1 MRHCNSVGAM
11 TNALWQPQAH
21 MPSVLA
27 GDRMTIVAGEGAN
40 VTTDDGRT
48 LLDATA
54 GLWHANIGHG
64 RPELAEAAAAQMR
77 TLETYHTFGRIVND
91 QALALADRLEAMSPI
106 ADPKIFFVSGGSDAI
121 DTAAKLSRRYW
132 QHLGQ
137 TNKRIIIS
145 RHSAYHGLHGFGT
158 SLAGIP
164 FNREGYG
171 SESLIPETARVPAN
185 DADALAAEIDRLGPD
200 RVAAFF
206 AEPII
211 GTGGVI
217 LPAPGYLQRAE
228 EVCREYDV
236 LFVADEV
243 ITGFG
248 RTGAMFATELFDL
261 HPDMVV
267 LAKGITSGYAPLG
280 GLLIAP
286 RVWEPF
292 FHSPD
297 APIFRH
303 GVTYSGHATACA
315 VAQAN
320 LDVLET
326 ENLVAHVKEL
336 EPELVRAMDQVA
348 KHPSVV
354 EVRTGIGLLA
364 GVQLVPEVSAD
375 LITRVCLESGVL
387 LRYITDNTIQISPP
401 FVIEQGDLWRIA
413 GAIAVALDHPDLR
426 ERQGP
431 GPALDHVESD
441 D

>member
-1 MRHCNSVGAM
+1 MS
-11 TNALWQPQAH
+11 
-21 MPSVLA
+21 
-27 GDRMTIVAGEGAN
+27 GEGAN

-64 RPELAEAAAAQMR
+64 RPELADAAAAQMR
-77 TLETYHTFGRIVND
+77 RLETYHTFGRIAND
-91 QALALADRLEAMSPI
+91 QALALAERLQAMSPI
-106 ADPKIFFVSGGSDAI
+106 ADPKVFFVSGGSDAI
-121 DTAAKLSRRYW
+121 DTAAKLCRRHW
-132 QHLGQ
+132 QLQGHA
-137 TNKRIIIS
+137 NKRIIIS
-145 RHSAYHGLHGFGT
+145 RDHAYHGLHAFGT

-185 DADALAAEIDRLGPD
+185 DADAFAAEIDRLGPD

-217 LPAPGYLQRAE
+217 LPAPGYLERIE
-228 EVCREYDV
+228 EICREYDV

-248 RTGAMFATELFDL
+248 RTGAMFATELFGL
-261 HPDMVV
+261 QPDMLVM
-267 LAKGITSGYAPLG
+267 AKGITSGYAPLG

-320 LDVLET
+320 LDVIER

-336 EPELVRAMDQVA
+336 EPELVRAMEQVA

-364 GVQLVPEVSAD
+364 GVNLVADVAAD
-375 LITRVCLESGVL
+375 LITRVCLENGVL
-387 LRYITDNTIQISPP
+387 LRALPDNTLQISPP
-401 FVIEQGDLWRIA
+401 FVVQEAALWQIA
-413 GAIAVALDHPDLR
+413 GAIASALDHPELAAPR
-426 ERQGP
+426 PGA
-431 GPALDHVESD
+431 GPALDHD
-441 D
+441 DA

>member
-1 MRHCNSVGAM
+1 M

-27 GDRMTIVAGEGAN
+27 GDRLTIVSGEGAN

-91 QALALADRLEAMSPI
+91 QALALADRLETMSPI
-106 ADPKIFFVSGGSDAI
+106 VDPKVFFVSGGSDAI
-121 DTAAKLSRRYW
+121 DTAGKLARRFW
-132 QHLGQ
+132 QLQGQ
-137 TNKRIIIS
+137 ANKRIIIS
-145 RHSAYHGLHGFGT
+145 RRSSYHGLHGFGT

-171 SESLIPETARVPAN
+171 SESLIPETARVPVN
-185 DADALAAEIDRLGPD
+185 DADALAAEIERLGPD

-217 LPAPGYLQRAE
+217 LPALGYLQRVE
-228 EVCREYDV
+228 EICHEYDV
-236 LFVADEV
+236 LLVLDEV

-248 RTGAMFATELFDL
+248 RTGEMFATELFDL
-261 HPDMVV
+261 HPDMIVM
-267 LAKGITSGYAPLG
+267 AKGITSGYAPLG

-292 FHSPD
+292 FGTPD

-320 LDVLET
+320 LDVLES
-326 ENLVAHVKEL
+326 ENLVGHVAEL
-336 EPELVRAMDQVA
+336 APELVRAMEQVA

-364 GVQLVPEVSAD
+364 GVQLVPEVPAD
-375 LITRVCLESGVL
+375 LVTRVCLETGVL
-387 LRYITDNTIQISPP
+387 LRAITDNTIQVSPP
-401 FVIEQGDLWRIA
+401 FVIEAGALWRIA
-413 GAIAVALDHPDLR
+413 GAIAAALDHPELADR
-426 ERQGP
+426 AGTGP
-431 GPALDHVESD
+431 GLDHVEAD
-441 D
+441 DA

>member
-1 MRHCNSVGAM
+1 MS
-11 TNALWQPQAH
+11 
-21 MPSVLA
+21 
-27 GDRMTIVAGEGAN
+27 GEGAN

-64 RPELAEAAAAQMR
+64 RPELADAAAAQMR
-77 TLETYHTFGRIVND
+77 KLETYHTFGRIAND
-91 QALALADRLEAMSPI
+91 QALALAERLEDMSPI
-106 ADPKIFFVSGGSDAI
+106 ADPKVFLVSGGSDAI
-121 DTAAKLSRRYW
+121 DTAAKLSRRHW
-132 QHLGQ
+132 QLQGQ
-137 TNKRIIIS
+137 ANKRIIIS
-145 RHSAYHGLHGFGT
+145 RQSSYHGLHAFGT

-185 DADALAAEIDRLGPD
+185 DADAFEQEVQRLGPD
-200 RVAAFF
+200 RVAAMF

-217 LPAPGYLQRAE
+217 LPAPGYLQRIE
-228 EVCREYDV
+228 EICREYDI
-236 LFVADEV
+236 LFVLDEV

-248 RTGAMFATELFDL
+248 RTGEMFATDRFDL

-267 LAKGITSGYAPLG
+267 MAKGITSGYAPLG

-292 FHSPD
+292 FDSPD

-320 LDVLET
+320 LDVIER
-326 ENLVAHVKEL
+326 ESLVAHVKEL
-336 EPELVRAMDQVA
+336 EPELVRAMEQVA

-364 GVQLVPEVSAD
+364 GVNLVPDVSAD
-375 LITRVCLESGVL
+375 LITRVCLQAGVL
-387 LRYITDNTIQISPP
+387 LRALPDNTLQISPP
-401 FVIEQGDLWRIA
+401 FVVEAGALWRIA
-413 GAIAVALDHPDLR
+413 GAIASALDHPELAA
-426 ERQGP
+426 RQGS
-431 GPALDHVESD
+431 GRALDHVD
-441 D
+441 DDA

>member
-1 MRHCNSVGAM
+1 M

-27 GDRMTIVAGEGAN
+27 GDRLTIVSGEGAN

-64 RPELAEAAAAQMR
+64 RSELAEAAAAQMR
-77 TLETYHTFGRIVND
+77 KLETYHTFGRIVND
-91 QALALADRLEAMSPI
+91 QALALADRLETMSPI
-106 ADPKIFFVSGGSDAI
+106 ADPKVFFVSGGSDAI
-121 DTAAKLSRRYW
+121 DTAAKLSRRHW

-145 RHSAYHGLHGFGT
+145 RDHAYHGLHAFGT

-185 DADALAAEIDRLGPD
+185 DADALAVEIDRLGPD

-217 LPAPGYLQRAE
+217 LPAPGYLQRIE

-248 RTGAMFATELFDL
+248 RTGAMFATELFEL
-261 HPDMVV
+261 HPDMIVM
-267 LAKGITSGYAPLG
+267 AKGITSGYAPLG

-292 FHSPD
+292 FDSPD

-320 LDVLET
+320 LDVIER

-336 EPELVRAMDQVA
+336 EPELVRAMEQVA

-364 GVQLVPEVSAD
+364 GVNLVPDVPAD
-375 LITRVCLESGVL
+375 LITRVCLEAGVL
-387 LRYITDNTIQISPP
+387 LRALPDNTLQISPP
-401 FVIEQGDLWRIA
+401 FVVEEAALWQIA
-413 GAIAVALDHPDLR
+413 GAIASALDHPDLPA
-426 ERQGP
+426 RQTS
-431 GPALDHVESD
+431 A
-441 D
+441 

>member
-1 MRHCNSVGAM
+1 M

-27 GDRMTIVAGEGAN
+27 GDRMTIVSGEGAN

-91 QALALADRLEAMSPI
+91 QALALADRLETMSPI
-106 ADPKIFFVSGGSDAI
+106 ADPKVFLVSGGSDAI
-121 DTAAKLSRRYW
+121 DTAGKLARRFW
-132 QHLGQ
+132 QHHGHA
-137 TNKRIIIS
+137 NKRILIS
-145 RHSAYHGLHGFGT
+145 RQSSYHGLHGFGT

-164 FNREGYG
+164 VNREGYG

-185 DADALAAEIDRLGPD
+185 DADALAAEIERLGAD

-217 LPAPGYLQRAE
+217 LPAPGYLQRVE
-228 EVCREYDV
+228 EICRAYDV

-248 RTGAMFATELFDL
+248 RTGAMFATELFEL

-267 LAKGITSGYAPLG
+267 MAKGITSGYAPLG

-286 RVWEPF
+286 SVWEPF
-292 FHSPD
+292 FDSPD

-320 LDVLET
+320 LDVIES

-336 EPELVRAMDQVA
+336 EPELVRAMAQVA
-348 KHPSVV
+348 KHPSVA

-364 GVQLVPEVSAD
+364 GVNLVEDVSAD
-375 LITRVCLESGVL
+375 LITRVCLEAGIL
-387 LRYITDNTIQISPP
+387 LRALPDNTLQISPP
-401 FVIEQGDLWRIA
+401 FVIEAGDLWRIA
-413 GAIAVALDHPDLR
+413 GAIAVALDHPNLQ

-441 D
+441 DA

>member
-1 MRHCNSVGAM
+1 MAD
-11 TNALWQPQAH
+11 ALWQPQAH

-27 GDRMTIVAGEGAN
+27 GDRVTIVSGEGAN
-40 VTTDDGRT
+40 VTTADGRT

-77 TLETYHTFGRIVND
+77 RLETYHTFGRIVND
-91 QALALADRLEAMSPI
+91 QALVLADRLEAMSPI
-106 ADPKIFFVSGGSDAI
+106 ADPKVFFVSGGSDAI
-121 DTAAKLSRRYW
+121 DTAAKLARRHW
-132 QHLGQ
+132 QLKGQ

-145 RHSAYHGLHGFGT
+145 RQSAYHGLHAFGT

-164 FNREGYG
+164 ANRDGYG

-185 DADALAAEIDRLGPD
+185 DAEALATQIEHLGAD

-211 GTGGVI
+211 GTGGVL
-217 LPAPGYLQRAE
+217 LPAPGYLERVE

-248 RTGAMFATELFDL
+248 RTGAMFATERFDL

-267 LAKGITSGYAPLG
+267 MAKGITSGYAALG

-286 RVWEPF
+286 SVWEPF
-292 FHSPD
+292 FDSPD
-297 APIFRH
+297 SPIFRH

-320 LDVLET
+320 LDVIES

-336 EPELVRAMDQVA
+336 EPELVGALEQVA
-348 KHPSVV
+348 EHPSVA
-354 EVRTGIGLLA
+354 EVRAGVGLLA
-364 GVQLVPEVSAD
+364 GVTLVPDVSAD
-375 LITRVCLESGVL
+375 LIMRVCLQAGIL
-387 LRYITDNTIQISPP
+387 LRALPDNTLQISPP
-401 FVIEQGDLWRIA
+401 FIVEAGDLRRIA
-413 GAIAVALDHPDLR
+413 GAIADALEHPDL
-426 ERQGP
+426 
-431 GPALDHVESD
+431 L
-441 D
+441 

>member
-1 MRHCNSVGAM
+1 M
-11 TNALWQPQAH
+11 TDALWQPQAH

-27 GDRMTIVAGEGAN
+27 GDRLTTVSGEGAY

-77 TLETYHTFGRIVND
+77 RLETYHTFGRIAND
-91 QALALADRLEAMSPI
+91 QALALADRLEGMSPI
-106 ADPKIFFVSGGSDAI
+106 PDPKVFLVSGGSDAI
-121 DTAAKLSRRYW
+121 DTAAKLSRRHW
-132 QHLGQ
+132 QLQGQ
-137 TNKRIIIS
+137 ANKRIIIS
-145 RHSAYHGLHGFGT
+145 RQSSYHGLHAFGT

-185 DADALAAEIDRLGPD
+185 DADALAAEIERLGPD
-200 RVAAFF
+200 RVAALF

-217 LPAPGYLQRAE
+217 LPAPGYLQQVE
-228 EVCREYDV
+228 EICREYDV
-236 LFVADEV
+236 LLVLDEV

-248 RTGAMFATELFDL
+248 RTGEMFATELFDL
-261 HPDMVV
+261 HPDMIVM
-267 LAKGITSGYAPLG
+267 AKGITSGYAPLG

-292 FHSPD
+292 FDSPD
-297 APIFRH
+297 SPIFRH

-320 LDVLET
+320 LDVLES
-326 ENLVAHVKEL
+326 EDLVAHVKEL
-336 EPELVRAMDQVA
+336 EPELVRAMEQVA
-348 KHPSVV
+348 KHPSVA

-364 GVQLVPEVSAD
+364 GVQLSPEVSAD
-375 LITRVCLESGVL
+375 LITRVCLEAGVL
-387 LRYITDNTIQISPP
+387 LRTITDNTLQISPP
-401 FVIEQGDLWRIA
+401 FVIEAGALWRIA
-413 GAIAVALDHPDLR
+413 GAIAVALDHPDLQ
-426 ERQGP
+426 ERQGT
-431 GPALDHVESD
+431 GPALDHVD
-441 D
+441 DDTL

>member
-1 MRHCNSVGAM
+1 M
-11 TNALWQPQAH
+11 TDALWQPQAH

-27 GDRMTIVAGEGAN
+27 GDRLTIVSGEGAN
-40 VTTDDGRT
+40 VTTDDGRV

-106 ADPKIFFVSGGSDAI
+106 PDPKVFFVSGGSDAI
-121 DTAAKLSRRYW
+121 DTAGKLARRFW
-132 QHLGQ
+132 QLQGQ
-137 TNKRIIIS
+137 ANKRILIS
-145 RHSAYHGLHGFGT
+145 RQSSYHGLHGVGT

-164 FNREGYG
+164 ANREGYG
-171 SESLIPETARVPAN
+171 SESLIPETARVPVN
-185 DADALAAEIDRLGPD
+185 DADALEQEIARLGPD

-217 LPAPGYLQRAE
+217 LPTEGYLQRAE
-228 EVCREYDV
+228 AVCREYDV

-248 RTGAMFATELFDL
+248 RTGAMFATQLFDL
-261 HPDMVV
+261 HPDMIVM
-267 LAKGITSGYAPLG
+267 AKGITSGYAPLG

-292 FHSPD
+292 FDSPD
-297 APIFRH
+297 AAIFRH

-320 LDVLET
+320 LDVIEQ

-348 KHPSVV
+348 KHPSVA

-364 GVQLVPEVSAD
+364 GVNLVPEVSAD

-387 LRYITDNTIQISPP
+387 LRALPDNTLQISPP
-401 FVIEQGDLWRIA
+401 FVIESGALWRIA
-413 GAIAVALDHPDLR
+413 GAIAAALDHPDLQD
-426 ERQGP
+426 RQGP
-431 GPALDHVESD
+431 GPALDHIED
-441 D
+441 DE

>member
-1 MRHCNSVGAM
+1 M
-11 TNALWQPQAH
+11 TDALWQPQAH
-21 MPSVLA
+21 MPSILA
-27 GDRMTIVAGEGAN
+27 GDRLTIVSGEGAN

-64 RPELAEAAAAQMR
+64 RPELADAAAAQMR
-77 TLETYHTFGRIVND
+77 KLETYHTFGRIAND
-91 QALALADRLEAMSPI
+91 QALALAERLEDMSPI
-106 ADPKIFFVSGGSDAI
+106 ADPKVFLVSGGSDAI
-121 DTAAKLSRRYW
+121 DTAAKLSRRHW
-132 QHLGQ
+132 QLQGQ
-137 TNKRIIIS
+137 ADKRIIIS
-145 RHSAYHGLHGFGT
+145 RQSSYHGLHAFGT

-171 SESLIPETARVPAN
+171 SESLISETARVPAN
-185 DADALAAEIDRLGPD
+185 DADAFEQEVQLLGPD
-200 RVAAFF
+200 RVAAMF

-217 LPAPGYLQRAE
+217 LPAPGYLQRIE
-228 EVCREYDV
+228 EICREYDI
-236 LFVADEV
+236 LFVLDEV

-248 RTGAMFATELFDL
+248 RTGEMFATDRFDL

-267 LAKGITSGYAPLG
+267 MAKGITSGYAPLG

-292 FHSPD
+292 FDSPD

-320 LDVLET
+320 LDVIER
-326 ENLVAHVKEL
+326 ESLVAHVKEL
-336 EPELVRAMDQVA
+336 EPELVRAMEQVA

-364 GVQLVPEVSAD
+364 GVNLVPDVSAD
-375 LITRVCLESGVL
+375 LITRVCLQAGIL
-387 LRYITDNTIQISPP
+387 LRALPDNTLQISPP
-401 FVIEQGDLWRIA
+401 FVVEAGALWRIA
-413 GAIAVALDHPDLR
+413 GAIASALDHPELAAG
-426 ERQGP
+426 QGS
-431 GPALDHVESD
+431 GPALDHVD
-441 D
+441 DDA

>member
-1 MRHCNSVGAM
+1 MAD
-11 TNALWQPQAH
+11 ALWQPQAH

-27 GDRMTIVAGEGAN
+27 GDRVTIVSGEGAN
-40 VTTDDGRT
+40 VTTADGRT

-77 TLETYHTFGRIVND
+77 RLETYHTFGRIVND
-91 QALALADRLEAMSPI
+91 QALVLADRLEAMSPI
-106 ADPKIFFVSGGSDAI
+106 ADPKVFFVSGGSDAI
-121 DTAAKLSRRYW
+121 DTAAKLARRHW
-132 QHLGQ
+132 QLKGQ

-145 RHSAYHGLHGFGT
+145 RQSAYHGLHAFGT

-164 FNREGYG
+164 ANRDGYG

-185 DADALAAEIDRLGPD
+185 DAEALATQIEHLGAD

-211 GTGGVI
+211 GTGGVL
-217 LPAPGYLQRAE
+217 LPAPGYLERVE

-248 RTGAMFATELFDL
+248 RTGAMFATERFDL

-267 LAKGITSGYAPLG
+267 MAKGITSGYAALG

-286 RVWEPF
+286 SVWEPF
-292 FHSPD
+292 FDSPD
-297 APIFRH
+297 SPIFRH

-320 LDVLET
+320 LDVIES

-336 EPELVRAMDQVA
+336 EPELVGALEQVA
-348 KHPSVV
+348 EHPSVA
-354 EVRTGIGLLA
+354 EVRAGVGLLA
-364 GVQLVPEVSAD
+364 GVNLVPDVSAD
-375 LITRVCLESGVL
+375 LIMRVCLQAGIL
-387 LRYITDNTIQISPP
+387 LRALPDNTLQISPP
-401 FVIEQGDLWRIA
+401 FIVEAGDLRRIA
-413 GAIAVALDHPDLR
+413 GAIADALEHPDL
-426 ERQGP
+426 
-431 GPALDHVESD
+431 L
-441 D
+441 